1 MKLQKDEGALASN
14 KPNFE
19 WTLWKSFFLKI
30 SCAHLNYYVLLGAV
44 VSKQKDT
51 KIGLR
56 EKLQRVPVLQMSNQ
70 ESCVTNFFKE
80 KNKDPWN
87 VFVCGSS
94 LQSI

>member
-1 MKLQKDEGALASN
+1 MEKFFPQNQLCPSQLLYAPTRCCRVKA
-14 KPNFE
+14 
-19 WTLWKSFFLKI
+19 KS
-30 SCAHLNYYVLLGAV
+30 
-44 VSKQKDT
+44 T